1 MAVILQP
8 QRTLVQKRVYD
19 NLTKT
24 MDMKKLTLLLVLSLG
39 VVNALAQEVVYDGQ
53 PLTLED
59 CREMAVARS
68 KDLEQARIQV
78 KMADYDR
85 KIALANY
92 FPNISAKGAYLY
104 NNRDIALIGADQS
117 ALLQNAGTLVQGQMD
132 AAMAGVVQQMGGAMT
147 AKMTQLMTAIQ
158 SNPALAMEYMGS
170 PMWQTILGML
180 QGVDPSSLAGLMPNI
195 SDPVNA
201 IGQDI
206 DKALHPDLHNIW
218 MGAVTVQQPVF
229 VGGKIIY
236 SNQMA
241 ALAQDLAASKYDM
254 KYADVVLDVDQAYWQ
269 IVSIAEKLRLAQAYA
284 DLLHQMERDVR
295 LSIESGVA
303 TESDALQVKVKA
315 NEADM
320 MRTKAENGLT
330 LSKMLL
336 CKRIG
341 LPLESEIVLADEKLD
356 AVPAVPYAEEKSM
369 DDIYARRPETR
380 SLQLASRIYDRKAK
394 VVRADMMPQVALT
407 ANYLVTNPNAFNGI
421 QNTFQGGMLVAGV
434 MVNVPIF
441 HGLEYVNKYKKAKAE
456 ASLYRTQYEDAREL
470 IRLQVTQQRKLLGEA
485 SEKVDMTLSN
495 LESAEENL
503 RKATVGYEAGVV
515 PTNTVL
521 AAQTAWLSAH
531 SEYIDAGIE
540 LQMAAAALNKAEGN
554 YHSTD
559 NK

>member
-1 MAVILQP
+1 M
-8 QRTLVQKRVYD
+8 
-19 NLTKT
+19 TKT
-24 MDMKKLTLLLVLSLG
+24 IYMKKLTLFLLLALG
-39 VVNALAQEVVYDGQ
+39 MVNARAQENVYNGQ

-59 CREMAVARS
+59 CREMAIARS
-68 KDLEQARIQV
+68 KELEQARIQV

-104 NNRDIALIGADQS
+104 NNRDIALVNAEQS
-117 ALLQNAGTLVQGQMD
+117 ARLQNAGTLIQGQMNE
-132 AAMAGVVQQMGGAMT
+132 AVSGAWQQMSGAMA
-147 AKMTQLMTAIQ
+147 AKMTELMQA
-158 SNPALAMEYMGS
+158 NPAMALEYMVS
-170 PMWQTILGML
+170 PMWKNVLGML
-180 QGVDPSSLAGLMPNI
+180 QGVDPASLAGMMPNI
-195 SDPVNA
+195 ADPVNA

-206 DKALHPDLHNIW
+206 DKALHPNLHHILV
-218 MGAVTVQQPVF
+218 GAVTVQQLVF

-284 DLLHQMERDVR
+284 DLLHQMEHDVQ

-341 LPLESEIVLADEKLD
+341 LPLESEIVLADENLD
-356 AVPAVPYAEEKSM
+356 AVPGVQYEAEKSM
-369 DDIYARRPETR
+369 EDIYARRPETR
-380 SLQLASRIYDRKAK
+380 SLQLASQIYDRKAK

-407 ANYLVTNPNAFNGI
+407 ANYLLTNPNAFNGI

-470 IRLQVTQQRKLLGEA
+470 IRLQVTQQRKLLSEA

>member
-1 MAVILQP
+1 MAVILQS
-8 QRTLVQKRVYD
+8 QSVLVKKRGYD
-19 NLTKT
+19 NMTKT
-24 MDMKKLTLLLVLSLG
+24 IYMKKLTLFLLLALG
-39 VVNALAQEVVYDGQ
+39 MVNARAQENVYNGQ

-59 CREMAVARS
+59 CREMAIARS

-117 ALLQNAGTLVQGQMD
+117 ALLQGAGTLVQGQMD
-132 AAMAGVVQQMGGAMT
+132 AAMAGAMQQMSGAMT

-158 SNPALAMEYMGS
+158 SNPALAAEYMGS

-180 QGVDPSSLAGLMPNI
+180 QGADPSSLAGLMPNI
-195 SDPVNA
+195 ADPVNA

-206 DKALHPDLHNIW
+206 DKALHPNLHHILV
-218 MGAVTVQQPVF
+218 GAVTLQQPVF

-284 DLLHQMERDVR
+284 DLLHQMEHDVQ

-341 LPLESEIVLADEKLD
+341 LPLESEIVLADENLD
-356 AVPAVPYAEEKSM
+356 AVPGVQYEAEKSM
-369 DDIYARRPETR
+369 EDIYAQRPETR
-380 SLQLASRIYDRKAK
+380 SLQLASQIYDRKAK

-407 ANYLVTNPNAFNGI
+407 ANYLLTNPNAFNGI

-456 ASLYRTQYEDAREL
+456 ASL
-470 IRLQVTQQRKLLGEA
+470 
-485 SEKVDMTLSN
+485 
-495 LESAEENL
+495 
-503 RKATVGYEAGVV
+503 
-515 PTNTVL
+515 
-521 AAQTAWLSAH
+521 
-531 SEYIDAGIE
+531 
-540 LQMAAAALNKAEGN
+540 
-554 YHSTD
+554 
-559 NK
+559 

>member
-1 MAVILQP
+1 MAVILQT
-8 QRTLVQKRVYD
+8 QSVLVKKAGYD
-19 NLTKT
+19 NMTKT
-24 MDMKKLTLLLVLSLG
+24 IYMKKLTLFLLLALG
-39 VVNALAQEVVYDGQ
+39 MVNARAQENVYNGQ

-59 CREMAVARS
+59 CREMAIARS

-104 NNRDIALIGADQS
+104 NNRDIALVNAEQS
-117 ALLQNAGTLVQGQMD
+117 ARLQNAGTLIQGQMNE
-132 AAMAGVVQQMGGAMT
+132 AVSGAWQQMSGAMA
-147 AKMTQLMTAIQ
+147 AKMTELMQA
-158 SNPALAMEYMGS
+158 NPAMALEYMLS
-170 PMWQTILGML
+170 PMWKNVLGML
-180 QGVDPSSLAGLMPNI
+180 QGVDPASLAGMMPNI
-195 SDPVNA
+195 ADPVNA

-206 DKALHPDLHNIW
+206 DKALHPNLHHILV
-218 MGAVTVQQPVF
+218 GAVTVQQPVF

-284 DLLHQMERDVR
+284 DLLHQMEHDVQ

-341 LPLESEIVLADEKLD
+341 LPLESEIVLADENLD
-356 AVPAVPYAEEKSM
+356 AVPGVQYEAEKSM
-369 DDIYARRPETR
+369 EDIYAQRPETR
-380 SLQLASRIYDRKAK
+380 SLQLASQIYDRKAK

-407 ANYLVTNPNAFNGI
+407 ANYLLTNPNAFNGI

-470 IRLQVTQQRKLLGEA
+470 IRLQVTQQRKLLSEA

>member
-1 MAVILQP
+1 MAVILQ
-8 QRTLVQKRVYD
+8 THLALLQKRVYD
-19 NLTKT
+19 NMTKT
-24 MDMKKLTLLLVLSLG
+24 IYMKKLTLFLLLALG
-39 VVNALAQEVVYDGQ
+39 MVNARAQENVYNGQ
-53 PLTLED
+53 SLTLED
-59 CREMAVARS
+59 CREMAIARS
-68 KDLEQARIQV
+68 KELEQARIQV

-104 NNRDIALIGADQS
+104 NNRDIALVNAEQS
-117 ALLQNAGTLVQGQMD
+117 ARLQNAGTLIQGQMNE
-132 AAMAGVVQQMGGAMT
+132 AVSGAWQQMSGAMA
-147 AKMTQLMTAIQ
+147 AKMTELMQA
-158 SNPALAMEYMGS
+158 NPAMALEYMVS
-170 PMWQTILGML
+170 PMWKNVLGML
-180 QGVDPSSLAGLMPNI
+180 QGVDPASLAGMMPNI
-195 SDPVNA
+195 ADPVNA

-206 DKALHPDLHNIW
+206 DKALHPNLHHILV
-218 MGAVTVQQPVF
+218 GAVTVQQPVF

-284 DLLHQMERDVR
+284 DLLHQMEHDVQ

-341 LPLESEIVLADEKLD
+341 LPLESEIVLADENLD
-356 AVPAVPYAEEKSM
+356 AVPGVQYEAEKSM
-369 DDIYARRPETR
+369 EDIYARRPETR
-380 SLQLASRIYDRKAK
+380 SLQLASQIYDRKAK

-407 ANYLVTNPNAFNGI
+407 ANYLLTNPNAFNGI

-470 IRLQVTQQRKLLGEA
+470 IRLQVTQQRKLLSEA

>member
-1 MAVILQP
+1 M
-8 QRTLVQKRVYD
+8 
-19 NLTKT
+19 TKT
-24 MDMKKLTLLLVLSLG
+24 IYMKKLTLFLLLALG
-39 VVNALAQEVVYDGQ
+39 MVNARAQENVYNGQ
-53 PLTLED
+53 SLTLED
-59 CREMAVARS
+59 CREMAIARS
-68 KDLEQARIQV
+68 KELEQARIQV

-104 NNRDIALIGADQS
+104 NNRDIALVNAEQS
-117 ALLQNAGTLVQGQMD
+117 ARLQNAGTLIQGQMNE
-132 AAMAGVVQQMGGAMT
+132 AVSGAWQQMSGAMA
-147 AKMTQLMTAIQ
+147 AKMTELMQA
-158 SNPALAMEYMGS
+158 NPAMALEYMVS
-170 PMWQTILGML
+170 PMWKNVLGML
-180 QGVDPSSLAGLMPNI
+180 QGVDPASLAGMMPNI
-195 SDPVNA
+195 ADPVNA

-206 DKALHPDLHNIW
+206 DKALHPNLHHILV
-218 MGAVTVQQPVF
+218 GAVTVQQPVF

-284 DLLHQMERDVR
+284 DLLHQMEHDVQ

-341 LPLESEIVLADEKLD
+341 LPLESEIVLADENLD
-356 AVPAVPYAEEKSM
+356 AVPGVQYEAEKSM
-369 DDIYARRPETR
+369 EDIYARRPETR
-380 SLQLASRIYDRKAK
+380 SLQLASQIYDRKAK

-407 ANYLVTNPNAFNGI
+407 ANYLLTNPNAFNGI

-470 IRLQVTQQRKLLGEA
+470 IRLQVTQQRKLLSEA